1 MAKYIS
7 VVDVKYKVG
16 QVDDEIIYDA
26 RNAGLSE
33 AGIEAMIKGDR
44 STYKRELDALERRVP
59 GNVWACMSGYALW
72 FNAATTAEQ
81 NKDYREIERQLKRL
95 TRLI

>member
-1 MAKYIS
+1 MTIYVS
-7 VVDVKYKVG
+7 VVEVQYKVG
-16 QVDDEIIYDA
+16 KVDNEIISDA

-33 AGIEAMIKGDR
+33 VGIEAMIKGDR
-44 STYKRELDALERRVP
+44 ATYKRELDVLERRIP

-81 NKDYREIERQLKRL
+81 NRDYREIERQLKCLPR
-95 TRLI
+95 

>member
-7 VVDVKYKVG
+7 VVDVEYKVG
-16 QVDDEIIYDA
+16 QVDDEIISDA
-26 RNAGLSE
+26 RKAGLAE

-44 STYKRELDALERRVP
+44 AMYKKELDALERRIH

-81 NKDYREIERQLKRL
+81 NRDYREIERQLKCLPR
-95 TRLI
+95 